1 MSDVPMIYSFVAVTS
16 VILIGIFFVGLFYVD
31 IAARR
36 VVKRMAT
43 DEFGDE
49 ILTVEARTANGGGSR
64 GRREWLESRQ
74 AVLPGAVRTKAF
86 RVLAVHL
93 WCRAAMMVVFVLW
106 IIALLIDWL
115 RPVAT

>member
-1 MSDVPMIYSFVAVTS
+1 MIYSFVAVTS
-16 VILIGIFFVGLFYVD
+16 VILMGIFFVGLFYVD

-74 AVLPGAVRTKAF
+74 AVLPGAVRNKAI
-86 RVLAVHL
+86 RVVSVHL
-93 WCRAAMMVVFVLW
+93 WCRAAMMMIFALW
-106 IIALLIDWL
+106 ILALLIDWL
-115 RPVAT
+115 HSIAT